1 MSSALELR
9 GNFLRTAKSSQ
20 ISRVSLRGIAGTPA
34 RRQAYMIQICIVVM
48 TRAALVEHTL
58 HMRRVT
64 LSPRANPSILGTRL
78 RLSASRGRSK
88 RPR

>member
-20 ISRVSLRGIAGTPA
+20 ISRVSLRGIAGTPPETG
-34 RRQAYMIQICIVVM
+34 IQICIVVM

-78 RLSASRGRSK
+78 RLTASRGRSK